1 VCPVVTVGWSETMA
15 LQRMSGPLQLALGP
29 AVISHPSIA
38 ASLVASAEASSDYT
52 FCSNAIPPP
61 TSKPT
66 SVMCSPLLSGFVCAG
81 ACACNAA
88 HAPWWRGLHFF
99 TAPLSLVP
107 SQSEVR
113 LPERLSTED
122 EGVLVT
128 MRGQL
133 REGQYK
139 DAVATFLTE
148 RDVHPDS
155 PLCAG

>member
-1 VCPVVTVGWSETMA
+1 MRWGLFMQCLSLHTCTVVERLPFLHGA
-15 LQRMSGPLQLALGP
+15 
-29 AVISHPSIA
+29 
-38 ASLVASAEASSDYT
+38 T
-52 FCSNAIPPP
+52 FPC
-61 TSKPT
+61 
-66 SVMCSPLLSGFVCAG
+66 
-81 ACACNAA
+81 
-88 HAPWWRGLHFF
+88 
-99 TAPLSLVP
+99 LVP

-122 EGVLVT
+122 EGVLAT